1 MVFDCTRSWRRVPQ
15 VSTTSGLILRGIGT
29 AAVCG
34 QGVGARRA
42 NHLPKPRVAKRVGG
56 RGRKAPDY
64 SRDVGAARPGERRR
78 EKWSREGCVACV
90 ARYLESATGRSTRSG
105 YADWASAQ
113 ERAPALGTIEMH
125 GGWKVMHRLAQER
138 VRDAPPS
145 T

>member
-1 MVFDCTRSWRRVPQ
+1 
-15 VSTTSGLILRGIGT
+15 
-29 AAVCG
+29 
-34 QGVGARRA
+34 
-42 NHLPKPRVAKRVGG
+42 
-56 RGRKAPDY
+56 
-64 SRDVGAARPGERRR
+64 
-78 EKWSREGCVACV
+78 V

-125 GGWKVMHRLAQER
+125 GGWEVMAQER